1 LPKRHAPRHG
11 SLAYYPRKRAKTQKA
26 VFRSYKIKAEKPIVA
41 AFAGYKAGM
50 THVVMVDDKPG
61 TLSYG
66 QEVVKAVTIIETP
79 PLKVVGLCP
88 YVKTPYGLRSLT
100 TLMRVEAESDL
111 KRTFTIGS
119 GIDNFEEKKELIDRK
134 RDEIA
139 EIRILVHTLPRYAGI
154 HKKKPELMEI
164 PIVGGNIEE
173 QLDYA
178 FSLIGKLIRVSD
190 VFKEGQ
196 YVDVTAVT
204 KGKGFQGVIKRFG
217 VALLPH
223 KAGKRRREVG
233 SLGSRHPPWISWR
246 VPRPGQM
253 GYHKRTEYNKRIL
266 KIVQADL
273 DEKGIPKSY
282 PTEINLRG
290 GFRNYGIIKSDA
302 IVLQGSV
309 PGPVKRLV
317 MIRHAIRPPKLAELG
332 EPKIISIARVGGDKR

>member
-26 VFRSYKIKAEKPIVA
+26 VFRSYKIKAERPTVA

-50 THVVMVDDKPG
+50 TYVIMIDDRPG
-61 TLSYG
+61 TLTYG
-66 QEVVKAVTIIETP
+66 QEVSKAVTIIEAP
-79 PLKVVGLCP
+79 PLKVVGLRP
-88 YVKTPYGLRSLT
+88 YVRTPYGFKSLT
-100 TLMRVEAESDL
+100 TIMRVESESDL

-119 GIDNFEEKKELIDRK
+119 GIDNLEKKRGLIEDRK
-134 RDEIA
+134 DEI
-139 EIRILVHTLPRYAGI
+139 EEVRILAHTIPRYAGI
-154 HKKKPELMEI
+154 HKKRPELMEI
-164 PIVGGNIEE
+164 PVVGGDIEE
-173 QLDYA
+173 RLEFA
-178 FSLIGKLIRVSD
+178 FSSIGKLIRVSE

-266 KIVQADL
+266 KIIQADI
-273 DEKGIPKSY
+273 DEKGVPKSY
-282 PTEINLRG
+282 PKEVNLRG
-290 GFRNYGIIKSDA
+290 GYTNYGIIKSDA
-302 IVLQGSV
+302 IILQGSV
-309 PGPVKRLV
+309 PGPVKRFV
-317 MIRHAIRPPKLAELG
+317 MIRHAIRPPRLTELG
-332 EPKIISIARVGGDKR
+332 KPTIIHIARVGGE